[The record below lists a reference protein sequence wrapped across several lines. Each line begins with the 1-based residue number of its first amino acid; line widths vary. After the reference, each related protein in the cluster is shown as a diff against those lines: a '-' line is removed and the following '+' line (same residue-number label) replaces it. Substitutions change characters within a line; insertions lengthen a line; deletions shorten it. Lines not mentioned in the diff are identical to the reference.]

1 MAKFKRVIM
10 LLGLVIILFFTL
22 LSIYA
27 SFIGAPKAKELFN
40 SLPLKVFWLALL
52 LWLVIWLIAFPKFT
66 KMTPIALIH
75 TGALLILVGGI
86 WSSETG
92 HQMQRRLFTNDKY
105 RSGRVIVE
113 KGKIQNKMASKNKK
127 ALIELPFHIGL
138 EDFSIEYYEPTET
151 SNPPTVKDYISN
163 IKVIDNGKVIAAKK
177 IEVNK
182 PLHYGGYYFLQY
194 DHGRRDG
201 NPYIVLD
208 VISDSGIGLVFV
220 GYIFLCIGL
229 FWQLWSKA
237 FKARNSKT

>member
-1 MAKFKRVIM
+1 M

-27 SFIGAPKAKELFN
+27 SFIGASKAKELFN
-40 SLPLKVFWLALL
+40 SLPLQIFWFLL
-52 LWLVIWLIAFPKFT
+52 LLCPVIWLIAFPKFT
-66 KMTPIALIH
+66 KTTPLVLIH
-75 TGALLILVGGI
+75 VGALLILVGGI

-92 HQMQRRLFTNDKY
+92 NRVQRRLFGNDKY
-105 RSGRVIVE
+105 QAGTVIVE
-113 KGKIQNKMASKNKK
+113 KGKMQNKMALKNDNG
-127 ALIELPFHIGL
+127 LIELPFHLGL
-138 EDFSIEYYEPTET
+138 KDFTIEYYEPAET
-151 SNPPTVKDYISN
+151 DDMPIVKDYLSN
-163 IKVIDNGKVIAAKK
+163 IKVIENGKVVAAKN

-194 DHGRRDG
+194 DHGQRNG

-208 VISDSGIGLVFV
+208 VVSDSGIGLVFG

-237 FKARNSKT
+237 FKAGDNKT